1 MTQIDFGTL
10 SKSHLKLL
18 VLGPTIDAIRPLGAL
33 LLEYFWMVEL
43 LEYSTLHKSVAHPEV
58 GIVLVDRPDSDSV
71 PWLFDRIQKQFGNL
85 ALVLVVW
92 PEQESSVAQLWEAG
106 QIVDYVYQDRPY
118 RLISALRRIERDV
131 MPLTRSRRDAR
142 PGKPQRQSEER
153 FRKIFHSSP
162 VAIALLSLTDSKV
175 MDVNPAFLK
184 MCGYTRAEVVGRPP
198 IELNLWINLS
208 DREHLLQAISTGKT
222 PVLIETPFRSKS
234 GEFRQASGAVDLVH
248 LDEGP
253 CLLAMFYDVT
263 ERRMR
268 EGQMQLLESAVLNS
282 LDAIFVLEPHPDNP
296 RDIRIVFVNEAFTR
310 LTGYSREEALGQSLA
325 MMHGPKTD
333 LNEVARIRAIRLAGK
348 PFSTELIHY
357 RKDGTPF
364 WCEASCIPVF
374 EPEQNLRRWVL
385 FQREI
390 TERKEYEAKLQEL
403 NRHLIDTLE
412 RISDGFV
419 AFNSDMEI
427 TYANKVAENLTGIPL
442 EKLLG
447 RNLLIYFPQATNNF
461 FHINYL
467 TALREQRPV
476 HFEAFSEIF
485 RGWYEVHAYPSANGL
500 SVFFRDI
507 SERHRLEAECRKTA
521 HLESLADQVG
531 EVAQEFELV
540 LTRMQASVRHVQELT
555 EGLPK
560 VTKPMELLVETS
572 HQTTHLAERLLVL
585 SQERTPPETKD
596 EPFPPINE

>member
-1 MTQIDFGTL
+1 MTQIDFGTF

-58 GIVLVDRPDSDSV
+58 GIVLVDRPDSDSFT
-71 PWLFDRIQKQFGNL
+71 WLLDRIQKQYGSL
-85 ALVLVVW
+85 PLVLVIW
-92 PEQESSVAQLWEAG
+92 PEQESSIAHLWEAG
-106 QIVDYVYQDRPY
+106 QIVDYVYSDRPY
-118 RLISALRRIERDV
+118 RLVSALRRIERDV
-131 MPLTRSRRDAR
+131 VTPHRSKRDVK
-142 PGKPQRQSEER
+142 PGKSQRQAEER

-175 MDVNPAFLK
+175 LDVNPAFLQ
-184 MCGYTRAEVVGRPP
+184 MCGYTRGEVVGRPP
-198 IELNLWINLS
+198 LELNLWINLS
-208 DREHLLQAISTGKT
+208 DRERLLQAISSGKT
-222 PVLIETPFRSKS
+222 PFLIETPFRSKS
-234 GEFRQASGAVDLVH
+234 GEFRQASGAVELIH

-253 CLLAMFYDVT
+253 CILAMFYDIT
-263 ERRMR
+263 ERQLR

-282 LDAIFVLEPHPDNP
+282 LDAILILEPHPDNP
-296 RDIRIVFVNEAFTR
+296 RDIRVVFVNEAFTR

-325 MMHGPKTD
+325 IMHGPKTD

-348 PFSTELIHY
+348 PFSSELIHY

-364 WCEASCIPVF
+364 WCEASCVPVF
-374 EPEQNLRRWVL
+374 EPEQSLRRWVL

-390 TERKEYEAKLQEL
+390 TERKEYEARLQEL
-403 NRHLIDTLE
+403 NQHLIDTLE

-427 TYANKVAENLTGIPL
+427 TYANKVAENLTGVPL

-461 FHINYL
+461 FYTNYL

-476 HFEAFSEIF
+476 HFEAFSEVF

-500 SVFFRDI
+500 SVFFRDV
-507 SERHRLEAECRKTA
+507 SERYRLEAEYRKTA

-531 EVAQEFELV
+531 EVAQEFEQV

-560 VTKPMELLVETS
+560 VTKPMELLVESS
-572 HQTTHLAERLLVL
+572 HQSSHLAGRLLVL
-585 SQERTPPETKD
+585 SQERTLPEATE
-596 EPFPPINE
+596 EP

>member
-58 GIVLVDRPDSDSV
+58 GIVLVDRPDSDSFT
-71 PWLFDRIQKQFGNL
+71 WLLDRIQKQYGNL
-85 ALVLVVW
+85 PLVLVIW
-92 PEQESSVAQLWEAG
+92 PEQESSIAHLWEAG
-106 QIVDYVYQDRPY
+106 QIVDYVYSDRPY
-118 RLISALRRIERDV
+118 RLVSALRRIERDV
-131 MPLTRSRRDAR
+131 VTPHRAKREVK
-142 PGKPQRQSEER
+142 PGKSQRQAEER

-175 MDVNPAFLK
+175 LDVNPAFLQ
-184 MCGYTRAEVVGRPP
+184 MCGYTRGEVVGRPP
-198 IELNLWINLS
+198 LELNLWINLS
-208 DREHLLQAISTGKT
+208 DRERLLQAISSGKT
-222 PVLIETPFRSKS
+222 PFLIETPFRSKS
-234 GEFRQASGAVDLVH
+234 GEFRQASGAVELIH

-253 CLLAMFYDVT
+253 CILAMFYDVT
-263 ERRMR
+263 ERQLR

-282 LDAIFVLEPHPDNP
+282 LDTILILEPHPDNP

-325 MMHGPKTD
+325 IMHGPKTD

-348 PFSTELIHY
+348 PFSSELIHY

-385 FQREI
+385 FQREV
-390 TERKEYEAKLQEL
+390 TERKEYEARLQEL
-403 NRHLIDTLE
+403 NQHLIDTLE

-427 TYANKVAENLTGIPL
+427 TYANKVAENLTGVPL

-461 FHINYL
+461 FYTNYL

-476 HFEAFSEIF
+476 HFEAFSEVF

-500 SVFFRDI
+500 SVFFRDV
-507 SERHRLEAECRKTA
+507 SERYRLEAEYRKTA
-521 HLESLADQVG
+521 HLESLADQIG
-531 EVAQEFELV
+531 EVAQEFEQV
-540 LTRMQASVRHVQELT
+540 LTRLQASVRHVQEVT

-560 VTKPMELLVETS
+560 VAKPMELLAESS
-572 HQTTHLAERLLVL
+572 HQSSLLAGRLLGL
-585 SQERTPPETKD
+585 SQERTLPEAK
-596 EPFPPINE
+596 EES

>member
-58 GIVLVDRPDSDSV
+58 GIVLVDRPDSDSFT
-71 PWLFDRIQKQFGNL
+71 WLLDRIQKQYGSL
-85 ALVLVVW
+85 PLVLVIW
-92 PEQESSVAQLWEAG
+92 PEQESSIAHLWEAG
-106 QIVDYVYQDRPY
+106 QIVDYVYSDRPY
-118 RLISALRRIERDV
+118 RLVSALRRIERDV
-131 MPLTRSRRDAR
+131 VTPHRAKREVK
-142 PGKPQRQSEER
+142 PGKSQRQAEER

-175 MDVNPAFLK
+175 LDVNPAFLQ
-184 MCGYTRAEVVGRPP
+184 MCGYTRGEVVGRPP
-198 IELNLWINLS
+198 LELNLWINLS
-208 DREHLLQAISTGKT
+208 DRERLLQAISSGKT
-222 PVLIETPFRSKS
+222 PFLIETPFRSKS
-234 GEFRQASGAVDLVH
+234 GDFRQASGAVELIH

-253 CLLAMFYDVT
+253 CILAMFYDVT
-263 ERRMR
+263 ERQLR

-282 LDAIFVLEPHPDNP
+282 LDAILILEPHPDNP
-296 RDIRIVFVNEAFTR
+296 RDIRLVFVNEAFTR

-325 MMHGPKTD
+325 IMHGPKTD

-348 PFSTELIHY
+348 PFSSELIHY
-357 RKDGTPF
+357 RKDGTSF
-364 WCEASCIPVF
+364 WCEARCVPVF
-374 EPEQNLRRWVL
+374 EPEQSLRRWVL

-390 TERKEYEAKLQEL
+390 TERKEYEARLQEL
-403 NRHLIDTLE
+403 NQHLIDTLE

-427 TYANKVAENLTGIPL
+427 TYANKVAENLTGVPL

-461 FHINYL
+461 FYTNYL

-476 HFEAFSEIF
+476 HFEAFSEVF

-500 SVFFRDI
+500 SVFFRDV
-507 SERHRLEAECRKTA
+507 SERYRLEAEYRKTA
-521 HLESLADQVG
+521 HLESLADQVE
-531 EVAQEFELV
+531 EVAQEFEQV
-540 LTRMQASVRHVQELT
+540 LTRMQTSVRHVQELT

-560 VTKPMELLVETS
+560 VTKPMELLVESS
-572 HQTTHLAERLLVL
+572 HQSSHLAGRLLVL
-585 SQERTPPETKD
+585 SQERALPEAK
-596 EPFPPINE
+596 EES